1 MRAVFRHET
10 GMYFTGLSGY
20 VFGAFMLLFTGIYM
34 MVYNLKGGYTNF
46 EYVPAGM
53 SFIFLIIVPILS
65 MRVLAEEKK
74 QKTDQLLYSLPLSM
88 TQVILGKYAAML
100 VVLLI
105 PTAIMCVY
113 PLILSAYGD
122 VYFPAAYGTVLAF
135 FLLGAALLAIAIA
148 ANILVGAIPSQYT
161 QLDATSNDLYSVS
174 EQTEA
179 VVKGLEDDV
188 EVYWIVRD
196 GQEDATLQVLLQRY
210 ASMSDH
216 LTVTQKDPDVYPTFV
231 QQYTDSVTDNSLVVV
246 CGDRS
251 RYVDYYDIYE
261 YDMSNYYYSGSYDVS
276 FAGESALTSA
286 IDYVTSDDL
295 PKVYT
300 LTGHGESEL
309 STEYASAVEG
319 ENIQT
324 EELSLLT
331 LEAVPEDADAIMIY
345 APQSDISGEEADML
359 SAWLQEGGK
368 LLLITD
374 PLESGEELTNL
385 LGVMQAYGVSAEPG
399 IVIEGSQDHYAWG
412 TPYYLLPTEN
422 SHTITDPLRTDGYYI
437 LLPIAQGLTVA
448 DELPDGVSVT
458 ELLTTS
464 SSAFSKIAGYDLT
477 TYEKEDDDIDGPF
490 ALAVAIEAESDTDEA
505 AQIVWIS
512 SASVLDDSANQMVSG
527 GNRDLFLNALN
538 WLCGQD
544 DESSLT
550 IRSKSLSYDYLTIPT
565 STVSMLTVLS
575 IGIIPLCYLGVGI
588 YIHIRRKHR

>member
-1 MRAVFRHET
+1 MKLPKIKKPDWKAFAARFGTYWKKSVSTRAFR
-10 GMYFTGLSGY
+10 
-20 VFGAFMLLFTGIYM
+20 V
-34 MVYNLKGGYTNF
+34 GGY
-46 EYVPAGM
+46 
-53 SFIFLIIVPILS
+53 S
-65 MRVLAEEKK
+65 VLA
-74 QKTDQLLYSLPLSM
+74 
-88 TQVILGKYAAML
+88 V
-100 VVLLI
+100 
-105 PTAIMCVY
+105 AIV
-113 PLILSAYGD
+113 
-122 VYFPAAYGTVLAF
+122 
-135 FLLGAALLAIAIA
+135 LAIAIA
-148 ANILVGAIPSQYT
+148 ANLLIGAIPTQYT
-161 QLDATSNDLYSVS
+161 QLDTTSNDLYSIS

-179 VVKGLEDDV
+179 VLGALEDDV

-196 GQEDATLQVLLQRY
+196 GQEDATLKVLLQRY

-286 IDYVTSDDL
+286 IDYVTSDNL
-295 PKVYT
+295 PTVYT

-309 STEYASAVEG
+309 STDYASAVAD

-331 LEAVPEDADAIMIY
+331 LDAVPEDADAILIY
-345 APQSDISGEEADML
+345 APQSDISAEEADML
-359 SAWLQEGGK
+359 TAWLQKGGK
-368 LLLITD
+368 LFLITD
-374 PLESGEELTNL
+374 PLESGDELTNL
-385 LGVMQAYGVSAEPG
+385 QSVMQAYGVTAQPG
-399 IVIEGSQDHYAWG
+399 IVVEGNQDHYAWG

-422 SHTITDPLRTDGYYI
+422 SHTITDPLRSEGYYI
-437 LLPIAQGLTVA
+437 LLPIAQGLTVS

-464 SSAFSKIAGYDLT
+464 SAAFSKVAGYDLT
-477 TYEKEDDDIDGPF
+477 TYEKEDGDIDGPF

-512 SASVLDDSANQMVSG
+512 SASILDDSANQMVSG
-527 GNRDLFLNALN
+527 GNRDLFLNALS

-544 DESSLT
+544 DEGSLT
-550 IRSKSLSYDYLTIPT
+550 IRSMSLSYDYLTIPT
-565 STVSMLTVLS
+565 GTVSLLTVLS
-575 IGIIPLCYLGVGI
+575 IGIIPLCYLGIGI
-588 YIHIRRKHR
+588 YIHIRRKRR